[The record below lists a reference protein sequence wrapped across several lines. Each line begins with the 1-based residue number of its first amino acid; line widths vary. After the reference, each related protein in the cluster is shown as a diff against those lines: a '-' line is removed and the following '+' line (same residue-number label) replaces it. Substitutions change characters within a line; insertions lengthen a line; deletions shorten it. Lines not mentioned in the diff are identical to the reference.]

1 MLAPSNPSVANTASA
16 ASRMRW
22 TLASPPRVLANVFL
36 AQVPLAQVPLAQ
48 VPLARVS
55 LARVSLARVSLA
67 RVSLL
72 ANVSGSAVAAFRTLR
87 LWAARPA
94 VMSFSASARILRP
107 THRIRPHCQMR
118 REAGAQWLQHYR
130 LRHQGA
136 RLQEARLQGARLQ
149 RTRLQGTRLGA
160 RLASKLASIRP
171 IQSRRGRI
179 ARELRN
185 RDRYPQPVA
194 DIRDRRQ
201 CCPCARQCQ
210 SERGERR
217 VRFLYRPLGVRQ
229 DHAA

>member
-87 LWAARPA
+87 LWAARHA

-107 THRIRPHCQMR
+107 THRIRPHCQMP

-136 RLQEARLQGARLQ
+136 RLQEARLQ
-149 RTRLQGTRLGA
+149 RTRLQEARLGA

-201 CCPCARQCQ
+201 CCPCARQCK